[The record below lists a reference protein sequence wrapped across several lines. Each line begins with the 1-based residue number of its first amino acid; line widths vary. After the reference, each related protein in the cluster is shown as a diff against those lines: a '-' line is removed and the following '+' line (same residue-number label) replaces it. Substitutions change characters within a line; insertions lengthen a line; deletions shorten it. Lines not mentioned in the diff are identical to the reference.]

1 VLFDDV
7 LATGGT
13 MSAAIKLAKEAGAE
27 IVKVLFVFD
36 VPVLKGLDRLD
47 VPKENV
53 ILLDHI

>member
-1 VLFDDV
+1 
-7 LATGGT
+7 